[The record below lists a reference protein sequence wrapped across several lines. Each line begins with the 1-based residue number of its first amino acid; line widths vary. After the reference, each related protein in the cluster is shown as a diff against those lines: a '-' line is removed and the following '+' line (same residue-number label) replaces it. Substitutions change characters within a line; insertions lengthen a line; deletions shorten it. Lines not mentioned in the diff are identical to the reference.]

1 MKKTVI
7 AIIAIVTLASCTQSK
22 TGFVNSETIMKEYS
36 EVSAVEAE
44 LKEQSEKRAKDFE
57 KLGQDFQAKYMK
69 FQAEAA
75 KMSAKKR
82 DQKMQELQKENQS
95 LQQMQQQLQYQTQ
108 ADGQEAIKKIAEKVN
123 TFIKDYGKKNGYQLI
138 LGTVDLNGAVMYG
151 DEKIDLTKIII
162 KGLNDAYENKDTK
175 TEETKSEETKT
186 ATPTKVEE
194 VKTAT
199 KKEDAKK

>member
-1 MKKTVI
+1 MKKIVI

-22 TGFVNSETIMKEYS
+22 IGFVNSETVMKEYS

-44 LKEQSEKRAKDFE
+44 LKEQSDKRAKDFE

-82 DQKMQELQKENQS
+82 DQKMQELQTENQR

-108 ADGQEAIKKIAEKVN
+108 SDGQAAIKEIAEKVN

-151 DEKIDLTKIII
+151 DEKIDLTKIVI

-175 TEETKSEETKT
+175 TEETKT
-186 ATPTKVEE
+186 ATPAKVEE
-194 VKTAT
+194 VKTET